1 MISVLILNNRG
12 KAMWRPLKRAVP
24 VLVVLAFVVAACG
37 ADATEESTDSTAA
50 EATEAAADATTTTE
64 AATTTAAPATAESVV
79 VSSCGLDWVYDA
91 VPERA
96 LALDTNALEVMLE
109 LGLEDRVV
117 GYFGSPDNMGGRFAG
132 AAEAA
137 GIENLGASFPYPG
150 LEAVLAPDP
159 DFVFSYGYNPEA
171 GFTAE
176 SMVEAGIGNY
186 AFDESCPGYD
196 GTTTIES
203 LYQNIRDVGTIF
215 GVEEQAETVIAGY
228 EERLDA
234 VAEIVPDDAEAPQM
248 FLLDFGEDTIFTAAQ
263 GAIPTDLFARAGG
276 VNVFGDTVGDDG
288 LGGTAWMYATF
299 EQIVER
305 DPEVIV
311 LVDYGFGGPEERQA
325 FAENHPAL
333 SGVTG
338 VAEGRFVV
346 VKFPQIVPSPENID
360 TIELLAEALWGE

>member
-1 MISVLILNNRG
+1 MR
-12 KAMWRPLKRAVP
+12 KQLKRSVP
-24 VLVVLAFVVAACG
+24 LALVVSLVVAACG
-37 ADATEESTDSTAA
+37 GDATQE
-50 EATEAAADATTTTE
+50 TTTTV
-64 AATTTAAPATAESVV
+64 TGPVV
-79 VSSCGLDWVYDA
+79 VESCGIDWTYEQP
-91 VPERA
+91 PERA
-96 LALDTNALEVMLE
+96 LALDTNALEVMFE

-132 AAEAA
+132 MAEAA
-137 GIENLGASFPYPG
+137 GIEHLGASFPFPS
-150 LEAVLAPDP
+150 LEAVLASDP

-176 SMVEAGIGNY
+176 AMLEAGIGNY
-186 AFDESCPGYD
+186 AFEDSCSGFD
-196 GTTTIES
+196 GTTTIDS

-215 GVEEQAETVIAGY
+215 DVEEQAESVVAGY
-228 EERLDA
+228 EERLDV
-234 VAEIVPDDAEAPQM
+234 VAEMVPDGEEPPKM
-248 FLLDFGEDTIFTAAQ
+248 FLLDFGEDSIFTAAA

-276 VNVFGDTVGDDG
+276 VNVFGDTTGDDG

-325 FAENHPAL
+325 FAEDHPAL

-338 VAEGRFVV
+338 VAEGNYVV